1 MNDNG
6 VDRTDDSQEE
16 MLFLNPRRLRSYR
29 PLYFIF
35 FFAFSII
42 GIVAN
47 ILYQNSVAGPEASGY
62 DIAYIV
68 IKDTP
73 AVFVIAGTLAY
84 SLTEVIKMIAEMVL
98 EALDKRARRKAAEQ
112 AAKAYAK
119 GLADARSWYLRRR
132 DAEERGE
139 PFDEPFPGSDED
151 TARE

>member
-1 MNDNG
+1 MNDNEI
-6 VDRTDDSQEE
+6 DRTEDSQEG

-47 ILYQNSVAGPEASGY
+47 ILYQNSVASPEASGY

-68 IKDTP
+68 IKDMP

-98 EALDKRARRKAAEQ
+98 EALDKRARRKI
-112 AAKAYAK
+112 KAYAK
-119 GLADARSWYLRRR
+119 GVADARSWYRRR
-132 DAEERGE
+132 REAEERGE
-139 PFDEPFPGSDED
+139 HFDEPFPGSDED
-151 TARE
+151 TARG